1 MDKRQELQGS
11 KTKWHV
17 AVRPGKRKAL
27 DPDRELHQ
35 LLEKAERL
43 KARVRAKVEHT
54 FRVIKQ
60 QFGYGKVRYRGLE
73 KNTTRLMM
81 LFALSNPW
89 MTKKRIMSA
98 QG

>member
-1 MDKRQELQGS
+1 VDKRQELKGS

-43 KARVRAKVEHT
+43 KASVRAKAEHT

-60 QFGYGKVRYRGLE
+60 QFGYGKVRYRGPE
-73 KNTTRLMM
+73 KNTRRLMM
-81 LFALSNPW
+81 LFALRNPW
-89 MTKKRIMSA
+89 MTKKRIISA